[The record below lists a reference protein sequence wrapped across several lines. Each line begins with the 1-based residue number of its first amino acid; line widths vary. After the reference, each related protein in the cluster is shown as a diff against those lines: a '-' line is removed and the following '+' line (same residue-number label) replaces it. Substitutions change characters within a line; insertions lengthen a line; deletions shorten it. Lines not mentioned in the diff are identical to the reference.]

1 MEELLRNN
9 RREFLKNSAGAAAM
23 LALGS
28 VPYNALARESTVQL
42 TILHTN
48 DVHSRIEPF
57 PMDGSRNQ
65 GLGGAARRAALVK
78 KIRQEQKNVLLLDA
92 GDIFQGTPYFNLYGG
107 ELEMQIMSNMGY
119 DAATMGNHDFD
130 NGVAGFAKQLPHANF
145 PILVSN
151 YNFDNTALQGKTQPY
166 KIFNKQGLKI
176 GVFGLGIELDGLV
189 NKKNYG
195 ETQYLDP
202 IAKANETASLLKNE
216 KNCDLIICLSHLG
229 YKYKENKVSDQI
241 LAKST
246 RHIDLIIG
254 GHTHTFMKLPEDIMN
269 LDGKITTINQVGFAG
284 INLGRLDYFFDKE
297 SKKRKMVA
305 GVYAV
310 DAVGVPFDRPAAR
323 SAQGDKKS

>member
-1 MEELLRNN
+1 MEELLRND
-9 RREFLKNSAGAAAM
+9 RRSFLKNGAGAAAL

-28 VPYNALARESTVQL
+28 IPFDAFARDSTVRL

-65 GLGGAARRAALVK
+65 GLGGAARRSALVK

-107 ELEMQIMSNMGY
+107 ELEMQIMSDMGY

-130 NGVAGFAKQLPHANF
+130 NGIAGFVKQLPHAEF

-151 YNFDNTALQGKTQPY
+151 YNFDNTELKGKTLPY
-166 KIFNKQGLKI
+166 KIFEKPGLKI
-176 GVFGLGIELDGLV
+176 GVFGLGIELAGLV
-189 NKKNYG
+189 NKKNYL
-195 ETQYLDP
+195 ETEYLEP

-216 KNCDLIICLSHLG
+216 MHCDLVICLSHLG
-229 YKYKENKVSDQI
+229 YKYKDDKVSDQI

-246 RHIDLIIG
+246 RNIDLIIG
-254 GHTHTFMKLPEDIMN
+254 GHTHTFMKRPENVMN
-269 LDGKITTINQVGFAG
+269 LDSRVTTINQVGFAG
-284 INLGRLDYFFDKE
+284 INLGRLDYFFNRE
-297 SKKRKMVA
+297 SKHKKMVA
-305 GVYAV
+305 AVYPV
-310 DAVGVPFDRPAAR
+310 HEFNFV
-323 SAQGDKKS
+323 

>member
-1 MEELLRNN
+1 MEELSLLKNN
-9 RREFLKNSAGAAAM
+9 RRDFLKKSAGTTAL
-23 LALGS
+23 LALGGF
-28 VPYNALARESTVQL
+28 PYEALARDSAVQL

-65 GLGGAARRAALVK
+65 GLGGVARRAALVK

-107 ELEMQIMSNMGY
+107 ELELQIMSDMGY

-151 YNFDNTALQGKTQPY
+151 YNFANTELKGKTQPH
-166 KIFNKQGLKI
+166 KIFEKQGLKI
-176 GVFGLGIELDGLV
+176 GVFGLGIELHGLV

-202 IAKANETASLLKNE
+202 IAKANEAASFLKNE
-216 KNCDLIICLSHLG
+216 KHCDLVICLSHLG
-229 YKYKENKVSDQI
+229 YKYKEQKVSDQI

-246 RHIDLIIG
+246 RNIDLIIG
-254 GHTHTFMKLPEDIMN
+254 GHTHTFMKLPEDVMN

-284 INLGRLDYFFDKE
+284 INLGRLDYFFDRE
-297 SKKRKMVA
+297 SKHGKMVA
-305 GVYAV
+305 AVYPV
-310 DAVGVPFDRPAAR
+310 HGLV
-323 SAQGDKKS
+323 